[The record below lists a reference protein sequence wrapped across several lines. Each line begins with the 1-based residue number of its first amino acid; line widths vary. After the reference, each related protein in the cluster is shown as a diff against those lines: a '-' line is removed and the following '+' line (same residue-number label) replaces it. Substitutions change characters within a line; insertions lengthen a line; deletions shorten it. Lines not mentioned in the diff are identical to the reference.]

1 MYVFCHLFLCTTT
14 KIYSIPH
21 KNFTLVIQVHTVP
34 TASSDPS
41 CTQSTLQFSANT
53 IHVNEHYVCL
63 RSVLITFS
71 YIWMNISLQQRLKQV
86 PRNAFTYW
94 LVIKLH
100 MRYLSMFEAKSIR
113 HPFLKQ
119 APRHTSFSARQ
130 FCLHHS
136 ASSCNLFLQQS
147 KFKLNPR

>member
-63 RSVLITFS
+63 RSVLITVSNVFYGTVQSSQCHHLPLCDRMEDCTLGSATLFPFS
-71 YIWMNISLQQRLKQV
+71 YLLQNSNNIVLC
-86 PRNAFTYW
+86 F
-94 LVIKLH
+94 
-100 MRYLSMFEAKSIR
+100 
-113 HPFLKQ
+113 
-119 APRHTSFSARQ
+119 SF
-130 FCLHHS
+130 F
-136 ASSCNLFLQQS
+136 LFLFS
-147 KFKLNPR
+147 